1 MPRPWDSPGKNIRVG
16 CHFLLQCMK
25 VKSES
30 EVAQSCPTLS
40 DPMDYSLPGSSIHGI
55 FQARVLELG
64 AIAFSVICSLE
75 SPFKFS
81 FAFATLLFGIR
92 HLAFSLSWLT
102 AFFLSKLE
110 WVSEVAQSCSTLWVR
125 DVWLSF
131 TWTLKEYCRSIYWP
145 NFNIV
150 VSQGMGEGHTIGIE
164 MREQLVGEAVRIHTT
179 FIKFSVLRKLGSW
192 APKQL

>member
-1 MPRPWDSPGKNIRVG
+1 MFFEQTIQKILSEKNVKIEISGKDHFDIFEEMLNNEIPQNYIIEKFEQEMNIPFENIME
-16 CHFLLQCMK
+16 CEPNYEIISK
-25 VKSES
+25 VSMSKIE
-30 EVAQSCPTLS
+30 ELCIFPFKKEGILYI

-110 WVSEVAQSCSTLWVR
+110 
-125 DVWLSF
+125 
-131 TWTLKEYCRSIYWP
+131 
-145 NFNIV
+145 
-150 VSQGMGEGHTIGIE
+150 
-164 MREQLVGEAVRIHTT
+164 
-179 FIKFSVLRKLGSW
+179 
-192 APKQL
+192 